1 MEKTFYVNKKK
12 QMALFATLVCILMIW
27 SLFLLFFPLR
37 HGRQFVLINGLCLI
51 CGFIPVSVRTFR
63 SIRGYAMICD
73 DGITTYVNGK
83 TTTIPWRE
91 VKQVEI
97 VGAKCV
103 PFFDGAIIYGHGAA
117 KTQIDFNFQDYTQLI
132 CLIVE
137 MVKKNREQPLILGK
151 PQVIDRLLGG
161 R

>member
-1 MEKTFYVNKKK
+1 
-12 QMALFATLVCILMIW
+12 
-27 SLFLLFFPLR
+27 
-37 HGRQFVLINGLCLI
+37 
-51 CGFIPVSVRTFR
+51 
-63 SIRGYAMICD
+63 MICD

-97 VGAKCV
+97 VGAKRV

-151 PQVIDRLLGG
+151 PHVIARLLGG